1 MSEVLQFLDPSARL
15 DVRVLAMNHIL
26 GMTGDVEN
34 RKMLLEMG
42 SGLFEKL
49 LILMTSKPKDNGSRV
64 CCKDASLA
72 IINLSCEAEF
82 IPLLLEEELKVV
94 RILWDC
100 AQDRDCELADPAVM
114 IASNLTIQPKNARSF
129 FNQLESE
136 GISLTQIIGLFT
148 KENYNSK
155 GAKLHYLASL
165 ISNLSQLPEMRSQL
179 TSPSNELIN
188 SLLPY
193 TEYKSSSVRRGGIIG
208 TLRNITFDES
218 SHNFLLKDIEILTR
232 LLLPL
237 AGPTPEHLESDQIES
252 LPLDLQYLDH
262 DKQIEEDPDV
272 RKMILEAL
280 TQLCATKDGRE
291 FIRGQNAYII
301 LREFHKVEK
310 DKVVK
315 LACENLVDILIK
327 KEEEIK
333 VDNYKDVKV
342 PENIIS
348 DLKQMDKEYLEE
360 S

>member
-114 IASNLTIQPKNARSF
+114 IASNLTIQPKMHDPF
-129 FNQLESE
+129 
-136 GISLTQIIGLFT
+136 
-148 KENYNSK
+148 
-155 GAKLHYLASL
+155 L
-165 ISNLSQLPEMRSQL
+165 INWKLPEMRSQL

-208 TLRNITFDES
+208 
-218 SHNFLLKDIEILTR
+218 
-232 LLLPL
+232 
-237 AGPTPEHLESDQIES
+237 
-252 LPLDLQYLDH
+252 Y
-262 DKQIEEDPDV
+262 
-272 RKMILEAL
+272 
-280 TQLCATKDGRE
+280 
-291 FIRGQNAYII
+291 
-301 LREFHKVEK
+301 
-310 DKVVK
+310 
-315 LACENLVDILIK
+315 
-327 KEEEIK
+327 
-333 VDNYKDVKV
+333 
-342 PENIIS
+342 
-348 DLKQMDKEYLEE
+348 
-360 S
+360 